1 MMKRFL
7 PAGLAVALGF
17 SFLAP
22 TALARPYATS
32 LTNDAGIVSFR
43 LNEDADNVKV
53 IWNNGANSSDLGA
66 LPKGLTVTGNLGVS
80 GTFKVQVTKNA
91 GPGYLQGVV
100 NQISDDANNFVKFSN
115 QRGLAVNKN
124 PASPYFGRVYVSVSA
139 PITTGGRTVSD
150 GIYVLNADQTDALGQ
165 GDTPRT
171 GGIVFDVAAASA
183 ESPGRLSLGPDGS
196 LYIADWSDANG
207 GLTMT
212 DADVATNTAAVRVLQ
227 HHGGPTTVTN
237 THGSISSV
245 WVEGSLAGGDLVI
258 YSQDEDLGTRN
269 GVYRYDIGAGPLPYT
284 GEGTLAFTYGLGAQL
299 TKIVRGPDG
308 KWYGSNRR
316 AEFATSAG
324 VFVLSADGSTVLWNS
339 ISAWR
344 TFSGNPTARDSY
356 FGETR
361 GIDVSPDGKYLV
373 SFRGATNNPV
383 APFIPPY
390 VAANTV
396 LILPLENGVPNI
408 TNLVVMETT
417 PFTAIGRDIAFDA
430 VGNIYT
436 VSSGQGL
443 LRIYSPGGFSQI
455 TTGSDGGLDL
465 IGPTEVTVTTDAQT
479 VFEGGPTTAALT
491 FTRSGLLDAPL
502 TVAFTV
508 DGTAVRGS
516 DYVLQINS
524 VTLTGDSVVIPAGQ
538 STVVVSLVAQ
548 DDSEAELT
556 ETVTVTVTDTDDYS
570 PGIPFA
576 RTIAIADNETP
587 ELRVVSL
594 STNVY
599 ERLANDY
606 ATLTLRRYGD
616 TNVFL
621 QVDESNLVLSGTAVK
636 DADYALDP
644 YYVALPLYMDVG
656 VVNAS
661 IRVIYPIDNA
671 LVDGP
676 RTVTVGMAAG
686 GNFTV
691 ATNTATTTIVDDDWG
706 TENVVFSET
715 FSAPESANN
724 WFVYYAD
731 TNTVAPANDA
741 TIEFGYNYSWEGI
754 PAAPGLDISD
764 TYGLYLKANVADAI
778 PGAVAINVYP
788 KNKTFAGNY
797 ALRFDMY
804 MVVGQAAT
812 TEYTLF
818 GINHSGT
825 KTNWFRNS
833 AGGVPAG
840 WTFDGLFYGVESDA
854 AALGD
859 YVLYSSPTTT
869 GNNPTPLTPGRNAS
883 TLTQVFKAP
892 PFAFAGAPSNPN
904 ASSSPG
910 WVDVEVSQIG
920 GVVTLRM
927 NKVVVF
933 SYTNTTPY
941 TSGNIMLGYTDA
953 YDSIGSAFAGVVFD
967 NVRVVQFP
975 ATSQPNITEI
985 KVVGANV
992 EIYFTAETSDAP
1004 SAFGLQAAGTVN
1016 GTYGDVTASITQES
1030 PGNFKVVRATAGT
1043 EQFYRIKRL

>member
-22 TALARPYATS
+22 TALARPYAS
-32 LTNDAGIVSFR
+32 CLTNDSGVISFR
-43 LNEDADNVKV
+43 LNDAADNVKV
-53 IWNNGANSSDLGA
+53 IWNGGTTTNDLGA
-66 LPKGLTVTGNLGVS
+66 LPKGLTVTANIGVT
-80 GTFKVQVTKNA
+80 GPFYVQVTKSS
-91 GPGYLQGVV
+91 GPGYPQGVV
-100 NQISDDANNFVKFSN
+100 NQISEDANNFVKFAN
-115 QRGLAVNKN
+115 QRGLVVNKN
-124 PASPYFGRVYVSVSA
+124 PASPYFGRIYVSVSA
-139 PITTGGRTVSD
+139 AGTAGGRSVSD
-150 GIYVLNADQTDALGQ
+150 GIYLLNADQTDAVGQ
-165 GDTPRT
+165 GNTPRT
-171 GGIVFDVAAASA
+171 GGLLFDAAALNA
-183 ESPGRLSLGPDGS
+183 ESPGRLTLGPDDS

-207 GLTMT
+207 GLMMT
-212 DADVATNTAAVRVLQ
+212 DANVATNAAATRVLFGY
-227 HHGGPTTVTN
+227 GGPTPATN
-237 THGSISSV
+237 NHGSISSV
-245 WVEGSLAGGDLVI
+245 WVEGSLAGGDLVV
-258 YSQDEDLGTRN
+258 YSQDEDLATGN
-269 GVYRYDIGAGPLPYT
+269 EVYRYDIGAGPLPYT
-284 GEGTLAFTYGLGAQL
+284 GPGTLAFRFGLVFNGIL

-308 KWYGSNRR
+308 KWYGSNYR
-316 AEFATSAG
+316 ADNATAAGIFAMDQSG
-324 VFVLSADGSTVLWNS
+324 VPLWNS
-339 ISAWR
+339 LAAWR
-344 TFSGNPTARDSY
+344 TFTGNPSAFDVY
-356 FGETR
+356 FSNMR
-361 GIDVSPDGKYLV
+361 GFDVSPDGKFLA
-373 SFRGATNNPV
+373 GLKGNTNSVN
-383 APFIPPY
+383 
-390 VAANTV
+390 
-396 LILPLENGVPNI
+396 ILPMVDGIPSI
-408 TNLVVMETT
+408 TNLIIMPTT
-417 PFTAIGRDIAFDA
+417 PTTSIGRELTFDA

-443 LRIYSPGGFSQI
+443 LRIYSPGGFSTV
-455 TTGSDGGLDL
+455 TTGSDGTLDVFA
-465 IGPTEVTVTTDAQT
+465 PTKEVSLVTDSN
-479 VFEGGPTTAALT
+479 VVNEGGPTTALLT
-491 FTRSGLLDAPL
+491 FTRTDTLDNPL
-502 TVAFTV
+502 TVMFSV
-508 DGTAVRGS
+508 SGSAVRGT
-516 DYVLQINS
+516 DYVLQANS
-524 VTLTGDSVVIPAGQ
+524 TTFTGNSVVIPAGQ

-548 DDSEAELT
+548 DDSEPELS
-556 ETVTVTVTDTDDYS
+556 ESVTVAVVDTEEYS
-570 PGIPFA
+570 PGIPSA
-576 RTIAIADNETP
+576 QTIAIVDNETP

-975 ATSQPNITEI
+975 ATSQPDITEI

-992 EIYFTAETSDAP
+992 EISFTAETSDAP